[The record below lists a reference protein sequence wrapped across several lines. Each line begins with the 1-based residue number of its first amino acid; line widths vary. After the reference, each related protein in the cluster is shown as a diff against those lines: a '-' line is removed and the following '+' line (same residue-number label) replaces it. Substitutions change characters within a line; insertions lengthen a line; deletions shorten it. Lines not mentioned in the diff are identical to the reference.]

1 MKLFYTTNR
10 YGKDSITV
18 SAVDCWVV
26 EQNPKTTKKI
36 TQLKSLFPNKVK
48 TVAGNFYLK
57 SYQ

>member
-26 EQNPKTTKKI
+26 EQNPKTIKKYV
-36 TQLKSLFPNKVK
+36 T
-48 TVAGNFYLK
+48 
-57 SYQ
+57 